1 MDFLH
6 GENDDMQNLLCK
18 YFIHVR
24 KFTRKKTMGK
34 TDAIFKDI
42 GVIKRTTTTTTTNYT
57 NDLKKYATSFDLF
70 EGVSNI
76 TESLNI
82 LHKKIGAPTL
92 NIEQSTKQGNLID
105 RKITNDVKIF

>member
-1 MDFLH
+1 MLKNT
-6 GENDDMQNLLCK
+6 EATKKTVNKEVNATESL
-18 YFIHVR
+18 
-24 KFTRKKTMGK
+24 KKTMGK